1 MSYKVHNPKRLDL
14 EFSLFLGSCVALL
27 LGLGLFGGL
36 WLNEREHEKSAAI
49 ERAYIDSQLGQFKDR
64 IMGDVLLEHHEALK
78 AQVEQ
83 ARHSLNLNRLTLKY
97 GNQVHDS
104 KTDRTVRSLINAELP
119 LVLGPK
125 ILGSI
130 SYESGSKLEGTS
142 GKVVCFIVLVFF
154 IFIIMLSV
162 FVSRWLQTRFFE
174 PIRELIVISG
184 RDDAVA
190 ELENFRA
197 SSLELD
203 ILREQFRTLV
213 HDQKDKQEQITELE
227 KRKSVAELAAQ
238 VAHDIR
244 SPLTALNVLMLQ
256 TENLPEDVRSLMRAA
271 ATRIRDIANNLLTNS
286 QSLHAAPL
294 KAKVDTYLLSA
305 VVESMVSEKRVQ
317 YREKSATE
325 VTVSP
330 CKSAYGLFAEM
341 DVIEFRRVLS
351 NLINNAV
358 ESYGPKG
365 GPVTVSMS
373 PEPDG
378 WVTIDIKD
386 EGRGI
391 SPDVLPLLGSP
402 GVTHGK
408 KNGYGLGVS
417 HSKKTI
423 ESWGGRID
431 FITLGKGTLV
441 RVWLKQAQ
449 APIWFLPELKI
460 TVDKKVVI
468 LDDDEAV
475 HHTWDQL
482 LAPFAERGVEIHNF
496 RHAEELESWLDDHCG
511 VPMVGLFDHELIGQG
526 TSGLEI
532 IERHG
537 LQDRAVLVTSRF
549 EEKDFLNECRAMK
562 IKVIPKGLVNLL
574 PLKGEEQPHV

>member
-1 MSYKVHNPKRLDL
+1 MAVLV
-14 EFSLFLGSCVALL
+14 GA
-27 LGLGLFGGL
+27 GLFGGL
-36 WLNEREHEKSAAI
+36 MLNEREHEKSAAI
-49 ERAYIDSQLGQFKDR
+49 ERAYIDVQLNQFKDR

-78 AQVEQ
+78 VQVEQ
-83 ARHSLNLNRLTLKY
+83 ARQALNLNRLTLKY

-104 KTDRTVRSLINAELP
+104 KVDRSVRSLISAESP
-119 LVLGPK
+119 LILGPK
-125 ILGSI
+125 LLGSI
-130 SYESGSKLEGTS
+130 AYESGSRLEGTS

-184 RDDAVA
+184 RDDAVR
-190 ELENFRA
+190 ELDRFEP
-197 SSLELD
+197 SSLELG
-203 ILREQFRTLV
+203 ILREQFRNLV
-213 HDQKDKQEQITELE
+213 HDQKEKQEQITELE

-286 QSLHAAPL
+286 AAIHAIPT
-294 KAKVDTYLLSA
+294 KSKMDTQLLSA
-305 VVESMVSEKRVQ
+305 VVESMISEKRVQ
-317 YREKSATE
+317 YRDKSATE
-325 VTVSP
+325 IQAIP
-330 CKSAYGLFAEM
+330 CKHAYGLFAEM
-341 DVIEFRRVLS
+341 DVVEFRRVLS

-358 ESYGPKG
+358 ESYGTKG
-365 GPVTVSMS
+365 GPVTLAMS
-373 PEPDG
+373 PQPDG
-378 WVTIDIKD
+378 WVTIEIKD
-386 EGRGI
+386 EGKGI
-391 SPDVLPLLGSP
+391 SPEVLPLLGSP

-423 ESWGGRID
+423 ESWGGRLE
-431 FITLGKGTLV
+431 FITASHKGTV
-441 RVWLKQAQ
+441 ARVWLKQGS
-449 APIWFLPELKI
+449 APLWFLPELKI
-460 TVDKKVVI
+460 TVESKIVI

-496 RHAEELESWLDDHCG
+496 RHAEELETWLDAHADSKL
-511 VPMVGLFDHELIGQG
+511 VGLFDHELIGQG
-526 TSGLEI
+526 TSGMDI

-537 LQDRAVLVTSRF
+537 LADRAVLVTSHF
-549 EEKDFLNECRAMK
+549 EEKEFLNECQSLK
-562 IKVIPKGLVNLL
+562 IKVVPKGLVNLL
-574 PLKGEEQPHV
+574 PLRGEEQPHV